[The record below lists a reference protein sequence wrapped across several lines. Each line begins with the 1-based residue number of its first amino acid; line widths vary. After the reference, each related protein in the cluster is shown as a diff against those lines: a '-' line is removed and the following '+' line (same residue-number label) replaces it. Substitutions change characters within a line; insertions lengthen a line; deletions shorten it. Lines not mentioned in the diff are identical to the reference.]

1 MFLHAEHHLFPS
13 VPTFRL
19 GELARRL
26 DRVAPDVAAKQV
38 I

>member
-19 GELARRL
+19 QELARRL
-26 DRVAPDVAAKQV
+26 DRAAPAIAERQV